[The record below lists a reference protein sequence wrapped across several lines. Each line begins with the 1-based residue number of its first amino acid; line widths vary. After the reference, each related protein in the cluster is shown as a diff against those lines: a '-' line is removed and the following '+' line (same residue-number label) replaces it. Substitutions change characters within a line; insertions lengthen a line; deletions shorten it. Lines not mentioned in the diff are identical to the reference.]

1 MFIVLATYQKLDKD
15 TDIVIDNSQNMN
27 ELIMLIQRI
36 LIGLKLHILLWSLKM
51 SVGRY
56 GDGLGEM
63 CCAKS
68 KRGCANNRQSLS
80 CINITFG
87 GKTKI
92 SMFLFNIFN

>member
-1 MFIVLATYQKLDKD
+1 
-15 TDIVIDNSQNMN
+15 
-27 ELIMLIQRI
+27 
-36 LIGLKLHILLWSLKM
+36 M